1 MKSSFN
7 RFQQHSNFLEY
18 AIKSILAQKTR
29 TIAIT
34 FSLAIAI
41 MVLGS
46 TIFISDGLLKEAQ
59 ISVDYAPDI
68 TVQNMQAGRVVPMPY
83 VYAEYLGKF
92 LDVKKIVPRV
102 WGYVLL
108 EDRVYTL
115 MGIDPNIVPTIEEIG
130 FTIAQ
135 GRPILANERN
145 VAIIGSQV
153 ADSLNIELNDE
164 VKIAEVH
171 AVYSFTVV
179 GIFDSDVSLFTSD
192 LILIDMETS
201 RDFLDI
207 DPETATDL
215 CIYLDD
221 ETMIPN
227 TASLISQV
235 YPDLRVITRQSM
247 SDAFSSTYGLRSG
260 YVSVLWFILLLA
272 VILVAW
278 NQTSTA
284 SREAQRE
291 VGILKTLGFSTLNIL
306 EIRFLETLIL
316 GFISATV
323 GVFLA
328 IIFDVYLGA
337 PIIRDFMLGWSAI
350 YPNFPV
356 PVFIGLGSLL
366 TLYAAAMIPL
376 LVGTLIP
383 SWKSAITEPDIV
395 MRGS

>member
-153 ADSLNIELNDE
+153 ADSLNIKLNDE

>member
-1 MKSSFN
+1 LKSSVH
-7 RFQQHSNFLEY
+7 RFQHHSNFFEY
-18 AIKSILAQKTR
+18 AIKSIFAQKTR

-34 FSLAIAI
+34 VSLAIAI

-46 TIFISDGLLKEAQ
+46 TIFVSDGLLKEAQ
-59 ISVDYAPDI
+59 ISVEYAPDI
-68 TVQNMQAGRVVPMPY
+68 TVQNMQAGRVVPLSN
-83 VYAEYLGKF
+83 VYAEYLAKF
-92 LDVKKIVPRV
+92 LDVKKIIPRV

-108 EDRVYTL
+108 ENRVYTL
-115 MGIDPNIVPTIEEIG
+115 MGIDSNTIPTIEEIG

-135 GRPILANERN
+135 GRPFLANERN
-145 VAIIGSQV
+145 VAIIGAQV
-153 ADSLNIELNDE
+153 ADTLNIKLNDE
-164 VKIAEVH
+164 VKIKEVH
-171 AVYSFTVV
+171 AVYSFKVI
-179 GIFDSDVSLFTSD
+179 GIFDSDASLFTSD
-192 LILIDMETS
+192 LILIDMES
-201 RDFLDI
+201 SIDFLDI
-207 DPETATDL
+207 DPGTVTDL

-221 ETMIPN
+221 ETMIPS
-227 TASLISQV
+227 TAALISEV
-235 YPDLRVITRQSM
+235 YPDLRVITRESM
-247 SDAFSSTYGLRSG
+247 NDAFASTYGLRSG

-278 NQTSTA
+278 NQASTA

-291 VGILKTLGFSTLNIL
+291 VGILKTLGFSTSNIL

-316 GFISATV
+316 GFISATI

-337 PIIRDFMLGWSAI
+337 PFIRDFMLGWSAI
-350 YPNFPV
+350 YPNFPI
-356 PVFIGLGSLL
+356 PVFIGIGSLL

>member
-1 MKSSFN
+1 MKSSVH
-7 RFQQHSNFLEY
+7 RLQQHTNFLEY
-18 AIKSILAQKTR
+18 AIRSIFAQKTR

-34 FSLAIAI
+34 FSLVIAI

-46 TIFISDGLLKEAQ
+46 TIFVSDGLLKEAQ
-59 ISVDYAPDI
+59 ISVEYAPDI
-68 TVQNMQAGRVVPMPY
+68 TVQNMQAGRVVPLPY
-83 VYAEYLGKF
+83 AYAEYLGKF
-92 LDVKKIVPRV
+92 LDVKKIIPRV
-102 WGYVLL
+102 WGYVFL
-108 EDRVYTL
+108 ENRIYTF
-115 MGIDPNIVPTIEEIG
+115 MGIDPNTIPTIEEIG
-130 FTIAQ
+130 FTITQ
-135 GRPILANERN
+135 GRPFLANERN

-153 ADSLNIELNDE
+153 AKTLNIKLNDE

-171 AVYSFTVV
+171 AVYSFKVI

-192 LILIDMETS
+192 LILIDIETS

-207 DPETATDL
+207 GPETAMDL
-215 CIYLDD
+215 CIYLND

-247 SDAFSSTYGLRSG
+247 NDAFASTYGLRSG

-278 NQTSTA
+278 NQSSTA
-284 SREAQRE
+284 SRESQRE
-291 VGILKTLGFSTLNIL
+291 VGILKTLGFSTSNIL

-316 GFISATV
+316 GFISATI

-337 PIIRDFMLGWSAI
+337 PIIRDFLLGWSAI

-356 PVFIGLGSLL
+356 PIFIGIGSIL
-366 TLYAAAMIPL
+366 TLYAAAIIPL

>member
-1 MKSSFN
+1 MTSSGH

-18 AIKSILAQKTR
+18 AIRSIFAQKTR

-34 FSLAIAI
+34 LSLAIAI

-46 TIFISDGLLKEAQ
+46 TIFVSDGLLKEAQ
-59 ISVDYAPDI
+59 ISVAHAPDI

-83 VYAEYLGKF
+83 AYAEYLSKF
-92 LDVKKIVPRV
+92 LDVKKIIPRV

-108 EDRVYTL
+108 ENRVYTL
-115 MGIDPNIVPTIEEIG
+115 MGIDPNTIPTIEEIG

-135 GRPILANERN
+135 GRPFLANERN

-153 ADSLNIELNDE
+153 ADSLNIKLNDE
-164 VKIAEVH
+164 VKIKEVH
-171 AVYSFTVV
+171 AVYSFKVI

-192 LILIDMETS
+192 LILIDMESS
-201 RDFLDI
+201 RDFLDM
-207 DPETATDL
+207 DPETASDL

-227 TASLISQV
+227 TASLIAQV
-235 YPDLRVITRQSM
+235 YPDLRIITRESM
-247 SDAFSSTYGLRSG
+247 NDAFASTYGLRSG
-260 YVSVLWFILLLA
+260 YVSVLWFILLIS

-278 NQTSTA
+278 NQASTA

-316 GFISATV
+316 GFISATI
-323 GVFLA
+323 GVFFA

-337 PIIRDFMLGWSAI
+337 PVIRDFLLGWSAI

-356 PVFIGLGSLL
+356 PIFIGIGSLL
-366 TLYAAAMIPL
+366 TLYAAAMFPL

-383 SWKSAITEPDIV
+383 SWKSAITEPDTV

>member
-1 MKSSFN
+1 MKSSVH
-7 RFQQHSNFLEY
+7 RFQHHSNFFEY

-34 FSLAIAI
+34 VSLAIAI

-46 TIFISDGLLKEAQ
+46 TIFVSDGLLKEAQ
-59 ISVDYAPDI
+59 ISVEYAPDI
-68 TVQNMQAGRVVPMPY
+68 TVQNMQAGRVVPLSNI
-83 VYAEYLGKF
+83 YAEYLGKF
-92 LDVKKIVPRV
+92 LDVKKIIPRV

-108 EDRVYTL
+108 ENRVYTL
-115 MGIDPNIVPTIEEIG
+115 MGIDSNTIPTIEEIG

-135 GRPILANERN
+135 GRPFLANERN
-145 VAIIGSQV
+145 VAIIGAQV
-153 ADSLNIELNDE
+153 AETLNIKLDDE
-164 VKIAEVH
+164 VKIKEVH
-171 AVYSFTVV
+171 AVYSFKVI

-192 LILIDMETS
+192 LILIDMES
-201 RDFLDI
+201 SLDFLDI
-207 DPETATDL
+207 DPGTVTDL

-221 ETMIPN
+221 ETMIPS
-227 TASLISQV
+227 TAALISEV

-247 SDAFSSTYGLRSG
+247 NDAFASTYGLRSG

-278 NQTSTA
+278 NQASTA

-291 VGILKTLGFSTLNIL
+291 VGILKTLGFSTSNIL

-316 GFISATV
+316 GFISATI

-337 PIIRDFMLGWSAI
+337 PFIRDFMLGWSAI
-350 YPNFPV
+350 YPNFPI
-356 PVFIGLGSLL
+356 PVFIGIGSLL

>member
-1 MKSSFN
+1 MKSSVH
-7 RFQQHSNFLEY
+7 RFQHHSNFFEY
-18 AIKSILAQKTR
+18 ALRSIFAQKTR

-34 FSLAIAI
+34 VSLAIAI

-46 TIFISDGLLKEAQ
+46 TIFVSDGLLKEAQ
-59 ISVDYAPDI
+59 ISAEYAPDI
-68 TVQNMQAGRVVPMPY
+68 TVQNMQAGRVVPLPY
-83 VYAEYLGKF
+83 TYAEYLSKF
-92 LDVKKIVPRV
+92 LDVKKIIPRV

-108 EDRVYTL
+108 ENRVYTF
-115 MGIDPNIVPTIEEIG
+115 MGIDSNTIPTIEEIG

-135 GRPILANERN
+135 GRPFLANERN
-145 VAIIGSQV
+145 VAIIGAQV
-153 ADSLNIELNDE
+153 ADTLNIKLNDE
-164 VKIAEVH
+164 VKIKEVH
-171 AVYSFTVV
+171 AVYSFKVI

-192 LILIDMETS
+192 LILIDMESS

-221 ETMIPN
+221 ETMIPS
-227 TASLISQV
+227 TAALISQV

-247 SDAFSSTYGLRSG
+247 NDAFASTYGLRSG

-278 NQTSTA
+278 NQASTA

-291 VGILKTLGFSTLNIL
+291 VGILKTLGFSTSNIL

-316 GFISATV
+316 GFISATI

-337 PIIRDFMLGWSAI
+337 PFIRDFMLGWSAI
-350 YPNFPV
+350 YPNFPI
-356 PVFIGLGSLL
+356 PVFISIGSLL

-383 SWKSAITEPDIV
+383 SWKSAITEPEIV